1 MVSTLEVVNVYTLQ
15 ISGQSHVES
24 LNISTRVM
32 NDIPLHLEDLKK
44 NQRVII
50 YGSNLGTVSKRNEM
64 KTEHLAG
71 SCEHKRRYFFVSLA
85 NQASQ
90 VSKV

>member
-15 ISGQSHVES
+15 ISGQSRVES

-32 NDIPLHLEDLKK
+32 NDIPLHLEDLK

-50 YGSNLGTVSKRNEM
+50 DGSNLGTVSKRNEM
-64 KTEHLAG
+64 KTEHLAA

-90 VSKV
+90 DSKV